1 MSIKAAIFY
10 VESAAR
16 LLGKENLL
24 VRISD
29 EARVEHQAL
38 LDALRACLLAMDPK
52 HPRSA
57 DAYRKLIMVLDPKGV
72 VTDAANNAKEAT

>member
-24 VRISD
+24 LRISD

-57 DAYRKLIMVLDPKGV
+57 DAYLKLIMVLGPEGGV
-72 VTDAANNAKEAT
+72 TATENP